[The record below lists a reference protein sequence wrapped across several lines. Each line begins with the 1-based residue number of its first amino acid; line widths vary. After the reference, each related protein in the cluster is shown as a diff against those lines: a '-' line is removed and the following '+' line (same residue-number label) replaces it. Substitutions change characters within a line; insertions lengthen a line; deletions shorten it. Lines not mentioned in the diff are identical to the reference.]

1 MPTRSAEANA
11 MDTTDLPPPE
21 NQLAFIAPPFPPFN
35 MAKIKDYVR
44 RQEAKRPYGL
54 HPLSTLSPLD

>member
-1 MPTRSAEANA
+1 